1 MRTTIACLGALAV
14 ALVSAPAFADTT
26 PEFTVTGAASIV
38 SDYKFRGISQT
49 NSEPA
54 IQGTLG
60 ISHKSG
66 VYVGVWGSSVNSGL
80 YSGSSQEID
89 IYGGY
94 KKTIGKFGFDVGALY
109 YYYPGSFSGSKTDF
123 IEPYASVNYTYG
135 TTNVKVGGALAPKQG
150 FQTRANLYGYTEL
163 AQPIAKTPIT
173 LKAHLGYTQSGFGN
187 TFNYLDYSVGSDV
200 AWKQL
205 TFNVSYV
212 GTDAKRFGPL
222 AGLNG
227 FTNVRG
233 KVVVSLT
240 AGF

>member
-123 IEPYASVNYTYG
+123 IEPYASVNYTMG
-135 TTNVKVGGALAPKQG
+135 TTNLKVGGAYAPKQG
-150 FQTRANLYGYTEL
+150 FQTRANLYGYAEL
-163 AQPIAKTPIT
+163 AQPIAKTPLT
-173 LKAHLGYTQSGFGN
+173 LHAHIGYTSSASSFKPAD
-187 TFNYLDYSVGSDV
+187 YLDYSIGSDFV
-200 AWKQL
+200 WKQL
-205 TFNVSYV
+205 TFNVSYI
-212 GTDAKRFGPL
+212 GTDYKRAFAGP
-222 AGLNG
+222 
-227 FTNVRG
+227 FYTSVRG
-233 KVVVSLT
+233 KVVATLT